1 MILDIIIILLL
12 ILFNGVLAMTEL
24 AVVSSKK
31 SRLQAMADKGN
42 AGAKVALQLK
52 ENPVKFLSTVQTGIT
67 LIGIFSGAYSG
78 VTFATPLA
86 EYLKE
91 AFPLINTHADD
102 IAIGLV
108 VSLVTYL
115 SLVIGELVPKQMA
128 LRYADAV
135 AVTIAQPILWLSL
148 LTKPIVVLLDCSAR
162 LVLGILR
169 ISTHHAHETTEDDV
183 KAVIAEGAASGNLEV
198 EEKHMIDRVMRLND
212 ISITSAMTHRKDIVW
227 LDVEE
232 ETESVLRKVQE
243 TRHARYPLCEK
254 SIENVVG
261 VIVIK
266 DVLLQLNK
274 YGKMNLRKIAKKPLY
289 LPDTKTIFNALEEFK
304 QHASNMAI
312 IIDEYGALEG
322 IVTHKD
328 IMEIIVGN
336 MPEPSIRG
344 DYNVTE
350 REDGSWLVD
359 AGLSVHELEELT
371 GVKGIDINDDY
382 STIAGFIIHQLKYI
396 PKEGE
401 KLTWRQ
407 WCFEVVDMDGARI
420 DKIII
425 HPIKKQESA

>member
-1 MILDIIIILLL
+1 MLFDLIIILLL
-12 ILFNGVLAMTEL
+12 IMFNGVLAMTEL

-31 SRLQAMADKGN
+31 SRLQAMAGKGN
-42 AGAKVALQLK
+42 AGAKAALQLK

-78 VTFATPLA
+78 VTFAGPLA
-86 EYLKE
+86 EYLKQN
-91 AFPLINTHADD
+91 FPLLDSHADD

-108 VSLVTYL
+108 VGLVTYL
-115 SLVIGELVPKQMA
+115 SLVIGELVPKQFA
-128 LRYADAV
+128 LRYSDAV
-135 AVTIAQPILWLSL
+135 AVMIAQPIYWLSI
-148 LTKPIVVLLDCSAR
+148 LTKPIVVLLDFSAR

-169 ISTHHAHETTEDDV
+169 ISTNHSHETTEDDV
-183 KAVIAEGAASGNLEV
+183 KAAIAEGAASGSLEV
-198 EEKHMIDRVMRLND
+198 EEKQMIDRVMRLND
-212 ISITSAMTHRKDIVW
+212 ISITSVMTHRKDIIW
-227 LDVEE
+227 FDVDEE
-232 ETESVLRKVQE
+232 IESVLKKVQE

-261 VIVIK
+261 VVVIK

-274 YGKMNLRKIAKKPLY
+274 YGKMNLRKISKKPLY

-304 QHASNMAI
+304 QYASNMAI

-382 STIAGFIIHQLKYI
+382 STVAGFIIHQLKYI

-401 KLTWRQ
+401 QLIWQQWR
-407 WCFEVVDMDGARI
+407 FEVVDLDGARI
-420 DKIII
+420 DKVII
-425 HPIKKQESA
+425 HPIK

>member
-1 MILDIIIILLL
+1 
-12 ILFNGVLAMTEL
+12 
-24 AVVSSKK
+24 
-31 SRLQAMADKGN
+31 MADKGN

-78 VTFATPLA
+78 VTFAAPLA
-86 EYLKE
+86 EYLKQS
-91 AFPLINTHADD
+91 FPFLDTHAND
-102 IAIGLV
+102 IAIGIV
-108 VSLVTYL
+108 VGSVTYF
-115 SLVIGELVPKQMA
+115 SLVIGELVPKQVA
-128 LRYADAV
+128 LRHADGV
-135 AVTIAQPILWLSL
+135 AVMIAQPILILSYV
-148 LTKPIVVLLDCSAR
+148 TKPIVMLLDFSAR

-183 KAVIAEGAASGNLEV
+183 KAAIAEGAASGNLEV
-198 EEKHMIDRVMRLND
+198 EEKLMIDRVMRLND
-212 ISITSAMTHRKDIVW
+212 ISITAAMTHRKDVVW
-227 LDVEE
+227 FDVDE
-232 ETESVLRKVQE
+232 ETESALKKVQD

-254 SIENVVG
+254 SIENIVG

-266 DVLLQLNK
+266 DVMLQLNK

-304 QHASNMAI
+304 QNASNMAI

-336 MPEPSIRG
+336 IPEPSIRG

-371 GVKGIDINDDY
+371 GVNGIDINDDY
-382 STIAGFIIHQLKYI
+382 STVAGFIIHQLKYI

-401 KLTWRQ
+401 KLVWRD
-407 WCFEVVDMDGARI
+407 WRFEVVDLDGARI
-420 DKIII
+420 DKVII
-425 HPIKKQESA
+425 HPIKKQEPA

>member
-1 MILDIIIILLL
+1 MLLDILIIVVL

-52 ENPVKFLSTVQTGIT
+52 ENPVKFLSTVQGGIT

-78 VTFATPLA
+78 VTFAGPLA
-86 EYLKE
+86 EYLKFH
-91 AFPLINTHADD
+91 FPLLDTHADD
-102 IAIGLV
+102 IAIGV
-108 VSLVTYL
+108 VVGLVTYL

-135 AVTIAQPILWLSL
+135 AVAIARPIYWLAII
-148 LTKPIVVLLDCSAR
+148 TKPVVMLLDFSAR

-169 ISTHHAHETTEDDV
+169 ISTHHGHETTEDDV
-183 KAVIAEGAASGNLEV
+183 KAAIAEGAASGSLEV

-212 ISITSAMTHRKDIVW
+212 ISITSAMTHRKDIIW
-227 LDVEE
+227 FDVDEDS
-232 ETESVLRKVQE
+232 ESALRKVQE

-304 QHASNMAI
+304 QNASNMAI

-344 DYNVTE
+344 DYNVAE

-371 GVKGIDINDDY
+371 GVKDVDINDDY
-382 STIAGFIIHQLKYI
+382 TTVAGFIIHQLKYI

-401 KLTWRQ
+401 MLTWRD
-407 WCFEVVDMDGARI
+407 WRFEVVDMDGARI
-420 DKIII
+420 DKVII
-425 HPIKKQESA
+425 HPIKK